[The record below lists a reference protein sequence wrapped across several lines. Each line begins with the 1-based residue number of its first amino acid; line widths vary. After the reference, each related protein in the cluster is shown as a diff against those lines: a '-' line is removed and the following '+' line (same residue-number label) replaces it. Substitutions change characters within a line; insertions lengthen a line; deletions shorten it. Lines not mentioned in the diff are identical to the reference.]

1 MVLSLTQH
9 EYNLSISRVLLTG
22 SNEIFYLF
30 QLEIILISSFENIYP
45 GMHNHHSIPCN
56 GRKDTLSCGREAKQ
70 KIPS

>member
-30 QLEIILISSFENIYP
+30 QLEIILISSFENIYT
-45 GMHNHHSIPCN
+45 GMQNHHSIPYH
-56 GRKDTLSCGREAKQ
+56 GRKDTLLCGREAKQ